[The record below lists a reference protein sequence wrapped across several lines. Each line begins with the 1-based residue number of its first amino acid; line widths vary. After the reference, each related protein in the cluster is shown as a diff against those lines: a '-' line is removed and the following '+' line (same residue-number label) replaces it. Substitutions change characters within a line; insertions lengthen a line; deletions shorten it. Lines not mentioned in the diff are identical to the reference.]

1 MAVAPGIATF
11 VAGAVYEHGGVSPQE
26 CVTPVITVR
35 AAAAPRGPIALAIEW
50 RGLRA
55 QVSAAGSPDGARVDL
70 RHKAGDPGSSL
81 LPEPV
86 PVSPDGAARF
96 LVADDDAIDTPAFLV
111 VLDGEGR
118 VVAQDTV
125 IIGGKS

>member
-1 MAVAPGIATF
+1 
-11 VAGAVYEHGGVSPQE
+11 
-26 CVTPVITVR
+26 
-35 AAAAPRGPIALAIEW
+35 
-50 RGLRA
+50 
-55 QVSAAGSPDGARVDL
+55 
-70 RHKAGDPGSSL
+70 
-81 LPEPV
+81 V
-86 PVSPDGAARF
+86 PVSPEGAARF